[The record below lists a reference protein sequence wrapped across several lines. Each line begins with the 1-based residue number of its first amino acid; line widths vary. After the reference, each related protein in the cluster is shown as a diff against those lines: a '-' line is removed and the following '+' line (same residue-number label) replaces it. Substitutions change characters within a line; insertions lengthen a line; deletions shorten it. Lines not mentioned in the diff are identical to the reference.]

1 MGDNTCVSGGGV
13 LHNLTKKE
21 FSAWFQGLQAP
32 ATDFSKKLESMA
44 AMPMS
49 HRFFSL
55 KMKREREGWATS
67 TSTITWGQLQ
77 SDFRLVSAWS
87 QELQAPATDFSK
99 KLESMV
105 SGVGLGWGGKPDCP
119 NFWFLEK
126 KLDFMLSG
134 VVGQAKPNNSC
145 LGSQA
150 ASPLNGAS
158 VQRPCPWN
166 NWPSVIW
173 NFSLLFE
180 F

>member
-1 MGDNTCVSGGGV
+1 MGTTHVCWQLLFNIWGQHMCVRLLFNIWGQHMCVGNCWTYGDNTCVLDCCSTYGGQHMCVRRRGITQ
-13 LHNLTKKE
+13 LDKKE

-49 HRFFSL
+49 HLFFSL

-99 KLESMV
+99 KTWV
-105 SGVGLGWGGKPDCP
+105 HGCHANVP
-119 NFWFLEK
+119 
-126 KLDFMLSG
+126 
-134 VVGQAKPNNSC
+134 
-145 LGSQA
+145 
-150 ASPLNGAS
+150 
-158 VQRPCPWN
+158 
-166 NWPSVIW
+166 
-173 NFSLLFE
+173 
-180 F
+180 